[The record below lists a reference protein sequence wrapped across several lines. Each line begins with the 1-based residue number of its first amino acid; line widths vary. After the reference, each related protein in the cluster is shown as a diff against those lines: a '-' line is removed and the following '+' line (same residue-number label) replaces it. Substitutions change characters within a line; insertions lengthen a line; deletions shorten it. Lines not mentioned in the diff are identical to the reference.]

1 MSKNKGFYK
10 TLFYMN
16 ITKSLYACLLLLIF
30 RLFKVMRLTRYVI
43 LPLNLKKVFIPL
55 DRNLED
61 FEEALKYAY
70 FSSMYEIL
78 PEFKPKRDYTVVD
91 VGSHYGFYTLKVAS
105 KVREVISL
113 EPNPRCYYVLVHN
126 LLINKLSNVKAIPV
140 AAGSKKAR
148 AFIKTFSSDEISK
161 VTFKEEGASTLI
173 VPLDE
178 LLQMLG
184 ISSIDIMKI
193 DVEGYEVEVL
203 KGLMTYIK
211 NGKVKKI
218 VAEIHSKHLLREV
231 LNILSPHF
239 HHMRIFNV
247 SDDVFI
253 IFISS

>member
-10 TLFYMN
+10 TLFYIN

-30 RLFKVMRLTRYVI
+30 KLFKVMRLTQYII
-43 LPLNLKKVFIPL
+43 LPLNLKYKVFIPL
-55 DRNLED
+55 NRNLED
-61 FEEALKYAY
+61 FEEALKYVY
-70 FSSMYEIL
+70 FGIMYEML
-78 PEFKPKRDYTVVD
+78 PEFKPKCNYTVVD

-105 KVREVISL
+105 KVRKVLSL

-126 LLINKLSNVKAIPV
+126 LLINKLSNVKAISV
-140 AAGSKKAR
+140 AAGSKKTR
-148 AFIKTFSSDEISK
+148 AFIKSFTDGISQ
-161 VTFKEEGASTLI
+161 VTFKEEGAPTLI

-211 NGKVKKI
+211 NDKVKRM
-218 VAEIHSKHLLREV
+218 VAEIHNEHLLREV
-231 LNILSPHF
+231 VDILSPHF

-253 IFISS
+253 IYISL

>member
-1 MSKNKGFYK
+1 G
-10 TLFYMN
+10 
-16 ITKSLYACLLLLIF
+16 
-30 RLFKVMRLTRYVI
+30 
-43 LPLNLKKVFIPL
+43 
-55 DRNLED
+55 
-61 FEEALKYAY
+61 
-70 FSSMYEIL
+70 
-78 PEFKPKRDYTVVD
+78 
-91 VGSHYGFYTLKVAS
+91 HYGFYTLKIAS
-105 KVREVISL
+105 KVREVLSL
-113 EPNPRCYYVLVHN
+113 EPNPRCYYILVHN

-140 AAGSKKAR
+140 AAGAKKTR
-148 AFIKTFSSDEISK
+148 AFIKSFTDGISQ

-178 LLQMLG
+178 LLRMLG

-239 HHMRIFNV
+239 HHIRIFNV
-247 SDDVFI
+247 SDDVFVI
-253 IFISS
+253 YISS